1 MDQVLIVIWLPI
13 SVSQLPMNKEQ
24 DVLIQNTMYN
34 PHQPKKD
41 VLSYKAVIP
50 FLKCVVRCEFSNVTS
65 YRSNEPIVTKTVK
78 LVRGPQGYGMY
89 LREVEIDKLFVSLG
103 AVFRYPHI

>member
-1 MDQVLIVIWLPI
+1 
-13 SVSQLPMNKEQ
+13 MNREH
-24 DVLIQNTMYN
+24 DVWIQNRCIN
-34 PHQPKKD
+34 HINPKKD
-41 VLSYKAVIP
+41 DILYKAMIP
-50 FLKCVVRCEFSNVTS
+50 FLKCVVRCDFSNVTS

-89 LREVEIDKLFVSLG
+89 LREVEIDKLIVSLG